1 MPPPLFIRENILP
14 GDILHVRGRGKY
26 SAKICAVIGS
36 VGAHDALFLNRSQ
49 VGESTALPPFAHR
62 TEIDVYE
69 ARMRAGHCR
78 VSVLRI
84 PGLTSADRH
93 AIAEAW
99 VEHVRGD
106 FYDFSGIVKLWLK
119 ERGRRLPD
127 ARERERIL
135 GWEWAHWCTEGVRTA
150 CIKGSRFRTDGTI
163 DPLAKENPTPRT
175 VENRVREGLL
185 SDVSLRCLTEAG
197 LRCRLLIPGVC

>member
-84 PGLTSADRH
+84 PGLTSADR
-93 AIAEAW
+93 
-99 VEHVRGD
+99 
-106 FYDFSGIVKLWLK
+106 
-119 ERGRRLPD
+119 LPD